1 MINNIRQ
8 AVRSLGQRGR
18 HNVMKIT
25 SLAIGLAIGLVLIAK
40 VCYEQS
46 FDTFYPDLDRIY
58 RIYEVIPRDEG
69 LESWPKTAGGIAVRM
84 REMMPEIESST
95 RFTYIG
101 DGTFTMTDSRKKLG
115 GVWALTDSCWF
126 DVLPRPILQGDP
138 KEALSRPGYVMVS
151 DEVAE
156 NIGGDVIGKTFT
168 FDGNEKAV
176 MTIGGVFKKIPDNA
190 SIGADVLISMP
201 SIKQFTWDGSMN
213 MVGNDRYS
221 SFVKL
226 VPGADISQLKEQ
238 IPRFINTYL
247 PVEKLK
253 EAGVELQ
260 FDFQPITAERE
271 NDENIQS
278 MIYMLSLIA
287 FALIFVAMMNY
298 ILITVSSVIGRS
310 KEVAVRKCYGAS
322 TGNINGIIFAEAFV
336 HVVIALIV
344 AVLILFTFQ
353 DFISQLLGT
362 PIERLLMSRS
372 MLAVLGVSAGVLLVT
387 GLLPGSLYA
396 RIPVAAA
403 FRNYRESK
411 RLWKLALLFVQFTAA
426 IFLVILLFVVNR
438 QYHRMTN
445 DDPGYTYDNLAYIPL
460 NMVSDTTQRRILL
473 EELKRLPEVEMV
485 SYSYDIPIHG
495 SSGDNVML
503 PGEDKRLFN
512 CADQYYVGEGFFELM
527 EIPIIDGRAFNPNLG
542 MDEEVMIS
550 RRFAEYMERTA
561 GWTGSPVG
569 KQICVTSH
577 NEGGKAQTICGVYE
591 DYRIGSIADNDVRPA
606 ALFYSPRQI
615 FGSLLVKYHR
625 MTPEALKKTEEML
638 AQLMPDKEMYVY
650 SYPAEMA
657 ALYVDTL
664 NFRNAVLA
672 GGLIT
677 LAILIIGLV
686 GYIADEVNRRRKEI
700 AIRKINGAV
709 MGDIQHI
716 FLKDLAKI
724 LMPAIVLSVPLAW
737 KVAEGWQQQFSEKV
751 PLSWYFFAGGILLVI
766 AVIFGVAGYNV
777 HRIANDNP
785 ANSLKVE

>member
-138 KEALSRPGYVMVS
+138 KEALSRPDYVMVS

-445 DDPGYTYDNLAYIPL
+445 DDPGYAYDNLAYISL

-542 MDEEVMIS
+542 IDEEVMIS

-577 NEGGKAQTICGVYE
+577 NAGGKAQTICGVYE

-625 MTPEALKKTEEML
+625 MTPETLKKTEEML

-709 MGDIQHI
+709 MADIQRI

-724 LMPAIVLSVPLAW
+724 LLPAVVLGVPLAW

-777 HRIANDNP
+777 HRIANDN
-785 ANSLKVE
+785 SLKVE

>member
-1 MINNIRQ
+1 MNNIQR
-8 AVRSLGQRGR
+8 AVRSLGQKGR
-18 HNVMKIT
+18 HNYMKIA

-221 SFVKL
+221 SFVRL

-445 DDPGYTYDNLAYIPL
+445 DDPGYAYDNLAYIPL

-542 MDEEVMIS
+542 IDEEVMIS

-577 NEGGKAQTICGVYE
+577 NAGGKAQTICGVYE

-724 LMPAIVLSVPLAW
+724 LLPAVVLGVPLAW

>member
-8 AVRSLGQRGR
+8 AVRSLGQKGR

-69 LESWPKTAGGIAVRM
+69 LESWSKTSGGIAVRM

-445 DDPGYTYDNLAYIPL
+445 DDPGYAYDNLAYIPL

-577 NEGGKAQTICGVYE
+577 NAGGKAQTICGVYE

-724 LMPAIVLSVPLAW
+724 LLPAIVLGVPLAW

>member
-8 AVRSLGQRGR
+8 AVRSLGQKGR

-445 DDPGYTYDNLAYIPL
+445 DDPGYAYDNLAYIPL

-512 CADQYYVGEGFFELM
+512 CADQYYVGANFFELM
-527 EIPIIDGRAFNPNLG
+527 EIPIIEGRTFNPNLG

-615 FGSLLVKYHR
+615 FGSILVKYHR
-625 MTPEALKKTEEML
+625 MTPEALKKTEEMS
-638 AQLMPDKEMYVY
+638 AQLIPDKELHVY

-664 NFRNAVLA
+664 NFRNAVLV
-672 GGLIT
+672 GGLVT

-724 LMPAIVLSVPLAW
+724 LLPAVVLGVPLAW
-737 KVAEGWQQQFSEKV
+737 KVAQEWQEQFSEKV

>member
-138 KEALSRPGYVMVS
+138 KEALSRPDYVMVS

-445 DDPGYTYDNLAYIPL
+445 DDPGYAYDNLAYISL

-542 MDEEVMIS
+542 IDEEVMIS

-577 NEGGKAQTICGVYE
+577 NAGGKAQTICGVYE

-625 MTPEALKKTEEML
+625 MTPETLKKTEEML

>member
-8 AVRSLGQRGR
+8 AVRSLGQKGR

-445 DDPGYTYDNLAYIPL
+445 DDPGYAYDNLAYISL

-542 MDEEVMIS
+542 IDEEVMIS

-577 NEGGKAQTICGVYE
+577 NTGGKAQTICGVYE

-724 LMPAIVLSVPLAW
+724 LLPAIVLGVPLAW
-737 KVAEGWQQQFSEKV
+737 KVAQEWQEQFSEKV

>member
-445 DDPGYTYDNLAYIPL
+445 DDPGYAYDNLAYIPL

-577 NEGGKAQTICGVYE
+577 NAGGKAQTICGVYE

>member
-18 HNVMKIT
+18 HNIMKIA
-25 SLAIGLAIGLVLIAK
+25 SLALGLAVGLVLIAK

-69 LESWPKTAGGIAVRM
+69 LKSWSKTPGGIAVRM

-95 RFTYIG
+95 RFTYVG
-101 DGTFTMTDSRKKLG
+101 GGTFTMTESRKKLG

-138 KEALSRPGYVMVS
+138 KEVLSRPGYVMVS
-151 DEVAE
+151 DKVAE

-190 SIGADVLISMP
+190 SLGADVLISMP
-201 SIKQFTWDGSMN
+201 SIGQFTWDGSMN

-226 VPGADISQLKEQ
+226 VPGADISRLQEQ
-238 IPRFINTYL
+238 IPQFINTYL
-247 PVEKLK
+247 PVEELK
-253 EAGVELQ
+253 KAGVDLR

-271 NDENIQS
+271 NDETIQS

-287 FALIFVAMMNY
+287 FALIFVAVMNY

-322 TGNINGIIFAEAFV
+322 AGNINGIIFAEAFV
-336 HVVIALIV
+336 HVVIALLV
-344 AVLILFTFQ
+344 AVFLLYTFQ
-353 DFISQLLGT
+353 GFISQLLGT

-372 MLAVLGVSAGVLLVT
+372 MLVVLGVSAGVLLVT

-411 RLWKLALLFVQFTAA
+411 RLWKLCLLFVQFTAA

-445 DDPGYTYDNLAYIPL
+445 DDPGYAYDNLAYIPL
-460 NMVSDTTQRRILL
+460 NIVSDTTQRRILL
-473 EELKRLPEVEMV
+473 EELQRLPEVEMV
-485 SYSYDIPIHG
+485 SHTYDLPING

-512 CADQYYVGEGFFELM
+512 CADQYYVGANFFELM

-591 DYRIGSIADNDVRPA
+591 DYRIGSISDNDVRPA
-606 ALFYSPRQI
+606 AVFYSPRRI
-615 FGSLLVKYHR
+615 FGPILVKYHR
-625 MTPEALKKTEEML
+625 LSPDALKKTEETL
-638 AQLMPDKEMYVY
+638 ARLVPDKELHVY
-650 SYPAEMA
+650 SYPAEME
-657 ALYVDTL
+657 ALYADTL

-677 LAILIIGLV
+677 LAILLIGLV
-686 GYIADEVNRRRKEI
+686 GYTTDEVNRRRKEI
-700 AIRKINGAV
+700 AVRRINGAL
-709 MGDIQHI
+709 MGDIQRI
-716 FLKDLAKI
+716 FLRDVAKM
-724 LMPAIVLSVPLAW
+724 LVPAIVLGVPLAW
-737 KVAEGWQQQFSEKV
+737 KVAVGWQEQFSEKV
-751 PLSWYFFAGGILLVI
+751 PLSWYLFVGGVLLISAIIFAVS
-766 AVIFGVAGYNV
+766 GYNV
-777 HRIANDNP
+777 RRIAQDNP
-785 ANSLKVE
+785 ANSLRSE

>member
-8 AVRSLGQRGR
+8 AVRSLGQKGR

-58 RIYEVIPRDEG
+58 RIYEMIPRDEG
-69 LESWPKTAGGIAVRM
+69 LESWSKTSGGIAVRM

-156 NIGGDVIGKTFT
+156 NIGGDVIGKTLT

-445 DDPGYTYDNLAYIPL
+445 DDPGYAYDNLAYISL

-577 NEGGKAQTICGVYE
+577 NAGGKAQTICGVYE

-724 LMPAIVLSVPLAW
+724 LLPAIVLGVPLAW
-737 KVAEGWQQQFSEKV
+737 KVAQEWQEQFSEKV

>member
-226 VPGADISQLKEQ
+226 VSGADISQLKEQ

-445 DDPGYTYDNLAYIPL
+445 DDPGYAYDNLAYIPL

-724 LMPAIVLSVPLAW
+724 LLPAVVLGVPLAW

>member
-8 AVRSLGQRGR
+8 AVRSLGQKGR

-126 DVLPRPILQGDP
+126 DVLPRPILQADP

-226 VPGADISQLKEQ
+226 VSGADISQLKEQ

-542 MDEEVMIS
+542 IDEEVMIS

-577 NEGGKAQTICGVYE
+577 NAGGKAQTICGVYE

-724 LMPAIVLSVPLAW
+724 LLPAIVLGVPLAW

>member
-8 AVRSLGQRGR
+8 AVRSLGQKGR

-445 DDPGYTYDNLAYIPL
+445 DDPGYAYDNLAYISL

-577 NEGGKAQTICGVYE
+577 NAGGKAQTICGVYE

>member
-8 AVRSLGQRGR
+8 AVRSLGQKGR
-18 HNVMKIT
+18 HNYMKIA

-201 SIKQFTWDGSMN
+201 SIKQFTWNGSMN

-445 DDPGYTYDNLAYIPL
+445 DDPGYAYDNLAYISL

-542 MDEEVMIS
+542 IDEEVMIS

-577 NEGGKAQTICGVYE
+577 NAGGKAQTICGVYE

-724 LMPAIVLSVPLAW
+724 LLPAIVLGVPLAW
-737 KVAEGWQQQFSEKV
+737 KVAQEWQEQFSEKV

>member
-8 AVRSLGQRGR
+8 AVRSLGQKGR

-445 DDPGYTYDNLAYIPL
+445 DDPGYAYDNLAYISL

-495 SSGDNVML
+495 SLGDNVML

-542 MDEEVMIS
+542 IDEEVMIS

-577 NEGGKAQTICGVYE
+577 NTGGKAQTICGVYE

>member
-69 LESWPKTAGGIAVRM
+69 LKSWSKTPGGIAVRM

-95 RFTYIG
+95 RFTYAG
-101 DGTFTMTDSRKKLG
+101 GGTFTMTESRKKLG

-138 KEALSRPGYVMVS
+138 KEVLSRPGYVMVS
-151 DEVAE
+151 DKVAK
-156 NIGGDVIGKTFT
+156 NIGGDVIGKTLT

-226 VPGADISQLKEQ
+226 VPGANISQLKEQ

-271 NDENIQS
+271 NDESIQS

-445 DDPGYTYDNLAYIPL
+445 DDPGYAYDNLAYISL

-577 NEGGKAQTICGVYE
+577 NAGGKAQTICGVYE

-615 FGSLLVKYHR
+615 FGSLLVKYYR

>member
-8 AVRSLGQRGR
+8 AIRSLGQRGR
-18 HNVMKIT
+18 HNIMKIA
-25 SLAIGLAIGLVLIAK
+25 SLALGLAVGLVLIAK

-69 LESWPKTAGGIAVRM
+69 LKSWSKTPGGIAVRM

-95 RFTYIG
+95 RFTYVG
-101 DGTFTMTDSRKKLG
+101 GGTFTMTESRKKLG

-138 KEALSRPGYVMVS
+138 KEVLSRPGYVMVS
-151 DEVAE
+151 DKVAE
-156 NIGGDVIGKTFT
+156 NIGGDVIGKTLT

-190 SIGADVLISMP
+190 SLGADVLISMP
-201 SIKQFTWDGSMN
+201 SIGQFTWDGSMN

-226 VPGADISQLKEQ
+226 VPGADISRLKEQ
-238 IPRFINTYL
+238 IPQFINTYL
-247 PVEKLK
+247 PVEELK
-253 EAGVELQ
+253 KAGVDLR
-260 FDFQPITAERE
+260 FDFQSITAERD
-271 NDENIQS
+271 NDESIRS

-287 FALIFVAMMNY
+287 FALIFVAVMNY

-322 TGNINGIIFAEAFV
+322 AGNINGIIFAEAFV
-336 HVVIALIV
+336 HVVIALLV
-344 AVLILFTFQ
+344 AVFLLFTFQ

-372 MLAVLGVSAGVLLVT
+372 MLVILGVSAGVLLVT

-411 RLWKLALLFVQFTAA
+411 RIWKLALLFIQFTAA

-445 DDPGYTYDNLAYIPL
+445 DDPGYAYDNLAYIPL
-460 NMVSDTTQRRILL
+460 NIVSDTTQRRILL
-473 EELKRLPEVEMV
+473 EELQRLPEVEMV
-485 SYSYDIPIHG
+485 SHTYDLPIHG

-512 CADQYYVGEGFFELM
+512 CADQYYVGANFFELM

-591 DYRIGSIADNDVRPA
+591 DYRIGSISDNDVRPA
-606 ALFYSPRQI
+606 AVFYSPRRI
-615 FGSLLVKYHR
+615 FGPILVKYHR
-625 MTPEALKKTEEML
+625 LSPDALKKTEETL
-638 AQLMPDKEMYVY
+638 ARLVPDKELHVY
-650 SYPAEMA
+650 SYPAEME
-657 ALYVDTL
+657 ALYADTL

-677 LAILIIGLV
+677 LAILLIGLV
-686 GYIADEVNRRRKEI
+686 GYTTDEVNRRRKEI
-700 AIRKINGAV
+700 AVRRINGAL
-709 MGDIQHI
+709 MGDIQRI
-716 FLKDLAKI
+716 FLRDVAKM
-724 LMPAIVLSVPLAW
+724 LVPAIVLGVPLAW
-737 KVAEGWQQQFSEKV
+737 KVAVGWQEQFSEKV
-751 PLSWYFFAGGILLVI
+751 SLSWYLFVGGVLLI
-766 AVIFGVAGYNV
+766 SAIIFTVSGYNV
-777 HRIANDNP
+777 HRIAQDNP
-785 ANSLKVE
+785 ANSLRSE

>member
-8 AVRSLGQRGR
+8 AVRSLGQKGR

-69 LESWPKTAGGIAVRM
+69 LESWSKTSGGIAVRM

-445 DDPGYTYDNLAYIPL
+445 DDPGYAYDNLAYISL

-512 CADQYYVGEGFFELM
+512 CADQYYVGEDFFELM

-542 MDEEVMIS
+542 IDEEVMIS

-577 NEGGKAQTICGVYE
+577 NAGGKAQTICGVYE

-709 MGDIQHI
+709 MADIQRI

-724 LMPAIVLSVPLAW
+724 LLPAIVLGVPLAW
-737 KVAEGWQQQFSEKV
+737 KVSEGWQQQFSEKV
-751 PLSWYFFAGGILLVI
+751 PLSWYFFVGGVLLVI
-766 AVIFGVAGYNV
+766 AVIFSVSSYNV

>member
-1 MINNIRQ
+1 
-8 AVRSLGQRGR
+8 
-18 HNVMKIT
+18 
-25 SLAIGLAIGLVLIAK
+25 
-40 VCYEQS
+40 
-46 FDTFYPDLDRIY
+46 
-58 RIYEVIPRDEG
+58 
-69 LESWPKTAGGIAVRM
+69 
-84 REMMPEIESST
+84 
-95 RFTYIG
+95 
-101 DGTFTMTDSRKKLG
+101 
-115 GVWALTDSCWF
+115 
-126 DVLPRPILQGDP
+126 
-138 KEALSRPGYVMVS
+138 
-151 DEVAE
+151 
-156 NIGGDVIGKTFT
+156 
-168 FDGNEKAV
+168 
-176 MTIGGVFKKIPDNA
+176 
-190 SIGADVLISMP
+190 
-201 SIKQFTWDGSMN
+201 
-213 MVGNDRYS
+213 
-221 SFVKL
+221 
-226 VPGADISQLKEQ
+226 
-238 IPRFINTYL
+238 
-247 PVEKLK
+247 
-253 EAGVELQ
+253 
-260 FDFQPITAERE
+260 
-271 NDENIQS
+271 
-278 MIYMLSLIA
+278 MLSLIA

-445 DDPGYTYDNLAYIPL
+445 DDPGYAYDNLAYISL

-542 MDEEVMIS
+542 IDEEVMIS

-577 NEGGKAQTICGVYE
+577 NAGGKAQTICGVYE

-724 LMPAIVLSVPLAW
+724 LLPAIVLGVPLAW
-737 KVAEGWQQQFSEKV
+737 KVAQEWQEQFSEKV

>member
-8 AVRSLGQRGR
+8 AVRSLGQKGR
-18 HNVMKIT
+18 HNYMKIA

-221 SFVKL
+221 SFVRL

-445 DDPGYTYDNLAYIPL
+445 DDPGYAYDNLAYIPL

-577 NEGGKAQTICGVYE
+577 NAGGKAQTICGVYE

-785 ANSLKVE
+785 ANGLKVE

>member
-8 AVRSLGQRGR
+8 AVRSLGQKGR

-69 LESWPKTAGGIAVRM
+69 LESWSKTSGGIAVRM

-226 VPGADISQLKEQ
+226 VPGANISQLKEQ

-445 DDPGYTYDNLAYIPL
+445 DDPGYAYDNLAYIPL

-512 CADQYYVGEGFFELM
+512 CADQYYVGEDFFELM

-542 MDEEVMIS
+542 IDEEVMIS

-577 NEGGKAQTICGVYE
+577 NAGGKAQTICGVYE
-591 DYRIGSIADNDVRPA
+591 DYRIGSIADNDLRPA

>member
-8 AVRSLGQRGR
+8 AVRSLGQKGR
-18 HNVMKIT
+18 HNYMKIA

-126 DVLPRPILQGDP
+126 DVLPRPILQADP

-226 VPGADISQLKEQ
+226 VSGADISQLKEQ

-411 RLWKLALLFVQFTAA
+411 RLWKLALLFVQFTTA

-577 NEGGKAQTICGVYE
+577 NAGGKAQTICGVYE

-724 LMPAIVLSVPLAW
+724 LLPAIVLGVPLAW

>member
-69 LESWPKTAGGIAVRM
+69 LESWSKTSGGIAVRM

-226 VPGADISQLKEQ
+226 VPGANISQLKEQ

-445 DDPGYTYDNLAYIPL
+445 DDPGYAYDNLAYISL

-577 NEGGKAQTICGVYE
+577 NAGGKAQTICGVYE

-650 SYPAEMA
+650 SYPSEMA

>member
-8 AVRSLGQRGR
+8 AVRSLGQKGR

-69 LESWPKTAGGIAVRM
+69 LESWSKTSGGIAVRM

-221 SFVKL
+221 SFVRL

-445 DDPGYTYDNLAYIPL
+445 DDPGYAYDNLAYISL

-542 MDEEVMIS
+542 IDEEVMIS

-577 NEGGKAQTICGVYE
+577 NAGGKAQTICGVYE

>member
-221 SFVKL
+221 SFVRL

-445 DDPGYTYDNLAYIPL
+445 DDPGYTYDNLAYISL

-542 MDEEVMIS
+542 IDEEVMIS

-577 NEGGKAQTICGVYE
+577 NAGGKAQTICGVYE

>member
-8 AVRSLGQRGR
+8 AVRSLGQKGR

-445 DDPGYTYDNLAYIPL
+445 DDPGYAYDNLAYISL

-542 MDEEVMIS
+542 IDEEVMIS

-577 NEGGKAQTICGVYE
+577 NTGGKAQTICGVYE

>member
-8 AVRSLGQRGR
+8 AVRSLGQKGR

-445 DDPGYTYDNLAYIPL
+445 DDPGYAYDNLAYISL

-542 MDEEVMIS
+542 IDEEVMIS

-577 NEGGKAQTICGVYE
+577 NAGGKAQTICGVYE

>member
-1 MINNIRQ
+1 
-8 AVRSLGQRGR
+8 
-18 HNVMKIT
+18 MKIT

-445 DDPGYTYDNLAYIPL
+445 DDPGYAYDNLAYISL

-577 NEGGKAQTICGVYE
+577 NAGGKAQTICGVYE

>member
-8 AVRSLGQRGR
+8 AVRSLGQKGR
-18 HNVMKIT
+18 HNYMKIA

-221 SFVKL
+221 SFVRL

-445 DDPGYTYDNLAYIPL
+445 DDPGYAYDNLAYISL

-473 EELKRLPEVEMV
+473 EELK
-485 SYSYDIPIHG
+485 
-495 SSGDNVML
+495 N
-503 PGEDKRLFN
+503 
-512 CADQYYVGEGFFELM
+512 
-527 EIPIIDGRAFNPNLG
+527 
-542 MDEEVMIS
+542 
-550 RRFAEYMERTA
+550 
-561 GWTGSPVG
+561 
-569 KQICVTSH
+569 
-577 NEGGKAQTICGVYE
+577 
-591 DYRIGSIADNDVRPA
+591 
-606 ALFYSPRQI
+606 
-615 FGSLLVKYHR
+615 
-625 MTPEALKKTEEML
+625 
-638 AQLMPDKEMYVY
+638 
-650 SYPAEMA
+650 
-657 ALYVDTL
+657 
-664 NFRNAVLA
+664 
-672 GGLIT
+672 
-677 LAILIIGLV
+677 
-686 GYIADEVNRRRKEI
+686 
-700 AIRKINGAV
+700 
-709 MGDIQHI
+709 
-716 FLKDLAKI
+716 
-724 LMPAIVLSVPLAW
+724 
-737 KVAEGWQQQFSEKV
+737 
-751 PLSWYFFAGGILLVI
+751 
-766 AVIFGVAGYNV
+766 
-777 HRIANDNP
+777 
-785 ANSLKVE
+785 

>member
-18 HNVMKIT
+18 HNIMKIA
-25 SLAIGLAIGLVLIAK
+25 SLALGLAVGLVLIAK

-69 LESWPKTAGGIAVRM
+69 LKSWSKTPGGIAVRM

-95 RFTYIG
+95 RFTYVG
-101 DGTFTMTDSRKKLG
+101 GGTFTMTESRKKLG

-138 KEALSRPGYVMVS
+138 KEVLSRPGYVMVS
-151 DEVAE
+151 DKVAE
-156 NIGGDVIGKTFT
+156 NIGGDVIGKTLT

-190 SIGADVLISMP
+190 SLGADVLISMP
-201 SIKQFTWDGSMN
+201 SIGQFMWDGSMN

-226 VPGADISQLKEQ
+226 VPGADISRLKEQ
-238 IPRFINTYL
+238 IPQFINTYL
-247 PVEKLK
+247 PVEELK
-253 EAGVELQ
+253 KAGVDLR
-260 FDFQPITAERE
+260 FDFQLITAERD
-271 NDENIQS
+271 NDESIRS

-287 FALIFVAMMNY
+287 FALIFVAVMNY

-322 TGNINGIIFAEAFV
+322 AGNINGIIFAEAFV
-336 HVVIALIV
+336 HVVIALLV
-344 AVLILFTFQ
+344 AVFLLFTFQ

-372 MLAVLGVSAGVLLVT
+372 MLVILGVSAGVLLVT

-411 RLWKLALLFVQFTAA
+411 RIWKLALLFIQFTAA

-445 DDPGYTYDNLAYIPL
+445 DDPGYAYDNLAYIPL
-460 NMVSDTTQRRILL
+460 NIVSDTTQRRILL
-473 EELKRLPEVEMV
+473 EELQRLPEVEMV
-485 SYSYDIPIHG
+485 SHTYDLPIHG

-512 CADQYYVGEGFFELM
+512 CADQYYVGANFFELM

-591 DYRIGSIADNDVRPA
+591 DYRIGSISDNDVRPA
-606 ALFYSPRQI
+606 AVFYSPRRI
-615 FGSLLVKYHR
+615 FGPILVKYHQLS
-625 MTPEALKKTEEML
+625 PDALKKTEETL
-638 AQLMPDKEMYVY
+638 ARLVPDKELHVY
-650 SYPAEMA
+650 SYPAEME
-657 ALYVDTL
+657 ALYADTL

-677 LAILIIGLV
+677 LAILLIGLV
-686 GYIADEVNRRRKEI
+686 GYTTDEVNRRRKEI
-700 AIRKINGAV
+700 AVRRINGAL
-709 MGDIQHI
+709 MGDIQRI
-716 FLKDLAKI
+716 FLRDVAKM
-724 LMPAIVLSVPLAW
+724 LVPAIVLGVPLAW
-737 KVAEGWQQQFSEKV
+737 KVAVGWQEQFSEKV
-751 PLSWYFFAGGILLVI
+751 PLSWYLFVGGVLLISAIIFAVS
-766 AVIFGVAGYNV
+766 GYNV
-777 HRIANDNP
+777 RRIAQDNP
-785 ANSLKVE
+785 ANSLRSE

>member
-1 MINNIRQ
+1 
-8 AVRSLGQRGR
+8 
-18 HNVMKIT
+18 MKIT

-445 DDPGYTYDNLAYIPL
+445 DDPGYAYDNLAYISL

-542 MDEEVMIS
+542 IDEEVMIS

-577 NEGGKAQTICGVYE
+577 NTGGKAQTICGVYE

>member
-1 MINNIRQ
+1 MMNNIQR
-8 AVRSLGQRGR
+8 AVRSLGQKGR

-445 DDPGYTYDNLAYIPL
+445 DDPGYAYDNLAYISL

-542 MDEEVMIS
+542 IDEEVMIS

-577 NEGGKAQTICGVYE
+577 NAGGKAQTICGVYE

>member
-1 MINNIRQ
+1 M
-8 AVRSLGQRGR
+8 
-18 HNVMKIT
+18 
-25 SLAIGLAIGLVLIAK
+25 
-40 VCYEQS
+40 
-46 FDTFYPDLDRIY
+46 DRIY

-221 SFVKL
+221 SFVRL

-445 DDPGYTYDNLAYIPL
+445 DDPGYAYDNLAYIPL

-542 MDEEVMIS
+542 IDEEVMIS

-577 NEGGKAQTICGVYE
+577 NAGGKAQTICGVYE

-724 LMPAIVLSVPLAW
+724 LLPAVVLGVPLAW

>member
-1 MINNIRQ
+1 
-8 AVRSLGQRGR
+8 
-18 HNVMKIT
+18 MKIT

-445 DDPGYTYDNLAYIPL
+445 DDPGYAYDNLAYISL

-512 CADQYYVGEGFFELM
+512 CADQYYVGEDFFELM

-542 MDEEVMIS
+542 IDEEVMIS

-577 NEGGKAQTICGVYE
+577 NAGGKAQTICGVYE

>member
-8 AVRSLGQRGR
+8 AVRSLGQKGR

-69 LESWPKTAGGIAVRM
+69 LESWSKTSGGIAVRM

-226 VPGADISQLKEQ
+226 VPGANISQLKEQ

-445 DDPGYTYDNLAYIPL
+445 DDPGYAYDNLAYISL

-512 CADQYYVGEGFFELM
+512 CADQYYVGEDFFELM

-577 NEGGKAQTICGVYE
+577 NAGGKAQTICGVYE
-591 DYRIGSIADNDVRPA
+591 DYRIGSIADNDLRPA

>member
-8 AVRSLGQRGR
+8 AVRSLGQKGR

-445 DDPGYTYDNLAYIPL
+445 DDPGYAYDNLAYISL

-542 MDEEVMIS
+542 IDEEVMIS

-561 GWTGSPVG
+561 GWTGSPIG

-577 NEGGKAQTICGVYE
+577 NTGGKAQTICGVYE

>member
-226 VPGADISQLKEQ
+226 VSGADISQLKEQ

-445 DDPGYTYDNLAYIPL
+445 DDPGYAYDNLAYIPL

-561 GWTGSPVG
+561 GWTGTPVG

-724 LMPAIVLSVPLAW
+724 LLPAVVLGVPLAW